1 MFKSFLRAMSVSML
15 IIGTMIGAGFAS
27 GKEVVS
33 FFGDVPNVFIA
44 LIAGGLVF
52 ACSVLFLFVGRRVK
66 KTDIGEVN
74 GAVFGKLRPFAD
86 VFMLFNSMTVLGA
99 MLAGTDS
106 LAAEFIDI
114 RPLASIVL
122 GLLCAVTAVKGLSG
136 VIKANAVLVPVM
148 IVFLCAC
155 SICAMEFPF
164 RPQSS
169 NISVYSI
176 VLYVSMNMILGG
188 GVLTTVHK
196 LSPREIILAAA
207 VAATVIAALL
217 LCIMG
222 ALQFGG
228 ARGYADTANCVEKRE
243 GDVFCVHA
251 RYCRVDIHDGAV
263 RVQVRLR
270 LCQCVFQAQNNSRR
284 HRACRRTDCRCVRVF
299 QRRRHALSD
308 NRNNRFVVFGLQLLV
323 PYPYSR
329 KTQGKEQGEARKV
342 KTQTSVYVIAFFR
355 KTFHARNSKIHNR
368 CEYAQY
374 DRACHYQ
381 IHFKYLTAVN
391 YEIAQARR
399 RHKVFAHDC
408 ADPSKSDVYFE
419 HVDERGHVCGYDEFG
434 KDLKARR
441 AHGAQQ

>member
-1 MFKSFLRAMSVSML
+1 MSVSML

-169 NISVYSI
+169 FTC
-176 VLYVSMNMILGG
+176 L
-188 GVLTTVHK
+188 
-196 LSPREIILAAA
+196 
-207 VAATVIAALL
+207 
-217 LCIMG
+217 
-222 ALQFGG
+222 
-228 ARGYADTANCVEKRE
+228 
-243 GDVFCVHA
+243 
-251 RYCRVDIHDGAV
+251 
-263 RVQVRLR
+263 
-270 LCQCVFQAQNNSRR
+270 
-284 HRACRRTDCRCVRVF
+284 
-299 QRRRHALSD
+299 
-308 NRNNRFVVFGLQLLV
+308 
-323 PYPYSR
+323 
-329 KTQGKEQGEARKV
+329 
-342 KTQTSVYVIAFFR
+342 
-355 KTFHARNSKIHNR
+355 
-368 CEYAQY
+368 
-374 DRACHYQ
+374 
-381 IHFKYLTAVN
+381 
-391 YEIAQARR
+391 
-399 RHKVFAHDC
+399 
-408 ADPSKSDVYFE
+408 
-419 HVDERGHVCGYDEFG
+419 
-434 KDLKARR
+434 
-441 AHGAQQ
+441 